1 MESPAVLDLVR
12 HKKKKKSPAFPR
24 AYLLSSKR
32 RMRETLVTGVTLG
45 HMYTYTGPRV
55 VDFVCVCIFFQF
67 ISLGLEEFLFHV

>member
-1 MESPAVLDLVR
+1 
-12 HKKKKKSPAFPR
+12 
-24 AYLLSSKR
+24 
-32 RMRETLVTGVTLG
+32 MRETLVTGVTLG